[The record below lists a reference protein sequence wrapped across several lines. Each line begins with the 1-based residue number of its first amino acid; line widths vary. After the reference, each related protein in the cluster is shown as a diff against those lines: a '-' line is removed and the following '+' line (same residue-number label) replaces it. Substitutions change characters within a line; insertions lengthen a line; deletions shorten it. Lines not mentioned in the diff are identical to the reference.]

1 MNIKNSNSIFKY
13 GRFELVQN
21 DEDIVVFRR
30 ILKDESLLCIVNRDR
45 SNKDINVISN
55 AHSANI
61 IFGECEAKLDE
72 GLLKITNKNSEI
84 GLIIHEQ

>member
-13 GRFELVQN
+13 GRFELVQR

-30 ILKDESLLCIVNRDR
+30 ILKDESLLCIVNRDK

-61 IFGECEAKLDE
+61 IFGDCEAKLDE

>member
-1 MNIKNSNSIFKY
+1 M
-13 GRFELVQN
+13 
-21 DEDIVVFRR
+21 
-30 ILKDESLLCIVNRDR
+30 

-61 IFGECEAKLDE
+61 IFGDCEAKLDE

>member
-1 MNIKNSNSIFKY
+1 MNWTHYDHKDPIQAQEDMHEKIKEN
-13 GRFELVQN
+13 Q
-21 DEDIVVFRR
+21 
-30 ILKDESLLCIVNRDR
+30 LKLGWITLPSLNT
-45 SNKDINVISN
+45 NKDINVISN

-61 IFGECEAKLDE
+61 IFGDCEAKLDE